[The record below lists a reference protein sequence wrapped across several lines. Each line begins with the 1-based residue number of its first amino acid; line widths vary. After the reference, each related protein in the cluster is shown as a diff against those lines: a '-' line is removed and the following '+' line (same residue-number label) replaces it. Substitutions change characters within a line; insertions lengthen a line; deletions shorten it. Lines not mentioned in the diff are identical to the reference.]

1 MLPVVMAAA
10 ALIALLAF
18 APFASAASD
27 PLASGTT
34 TLTLNKGFFKKL
46 KKNDVKV
53 LKVSPGTVN
62 NRTVTLPVSGGSL
75 DPTTG
80 LGTVNVSGGIKF
92 KNGKKQVPLKNLIF
106 DSTTKFL
113 TGTVGKKQMK
123 IATLN
128 GLSFVR
134 NGFGVDVGVTK
145 LRLTEN
151 AAKQLNKKLGFSN
164 QSNGSHKRA
173 TTSSADSAN
182 VLFKKNQV
190 TGSSASVTQPTTVAV
205 LAQGN
210 ATLVPDPAG
219 TFLKVPQAWESTR
232 SPTSLRSPRRQKQGT
247 VPTIFSPSRLSRW
260 NARARCQ
267 RRNREQRRR
276 HSDRQTGP
284 AANTVQFTDP
294 QHRLRREDGAG
305 RQHPVNGVL
314 RGPCLDRRPRPDGS
328 DDHLRSHR
336 KDDHRHRS
344 CGETA
349 GRGGGDPQPRSSRR
363 CASRGDFAAGDSL
376 GTVLLHRAHAV
387 TGRHTSNRKGRPQ
400 RRPF

>member
-53 LKVSPGTVN
+53 LKVSPGAVK

-80 LGTVNVSGGIKF
+80 LGTVNVSGGLKF
-92 KNGKKQVPLKNLIF
+92 KHGKKQVPLKNLIF

-182 VLFKKNQV
+182 VVFKKNQV
-190 TGSSASVTQPTTVAV
+190 TGSSASTTQPSTVAV
-205 LAQGN
+205 LAQGD
-210 ATLVPDPAG
+210 ATLVPDPTGAFSKFPKHG
-219 TFLKVPQAWESTR
+219 INPFTNISAIAPA
-232 SPTSLRSPRRQKQGT
+232 QKQGT
-247 VPTIFSPSRLSRW
+247 IPKIFYTFPLTGGTLAP
-260 NARARCQ
+260 NASAGTVNSGGGIQ
-267 RRNREQRRR
+267 ITN
-276 HSDRQTGP
+276 P
-284 AANTVQFTDP
+284 APGGNTVQFTALGIDFTAKTV
-294 QHRLRREDGAG
+294 LADNII
-305 RQHPVNGVL
+305 NGVL
-314 RGPCLDRRPRPDGS
+314 VGHASIADLDLTGATITS
-328 DDHLRSHR
+328 DATAKTITVTGAVVKLQAVAAATLNQEFPTLVPG
-336 KDDHRHRS
+336 
-344 CGETA
+344 GE
-349 GRGGGDPQPRSSRR
+349 
-363 CASRGDFAAGDSL
+363 FAAGDSL
-376 GTVLLHRAHAV
+376 GAVSFTAH
-387 TGRHTSNRKGRPQ
+387 TQ
-400 RRPF
+400 

>member
-1 MLPVVMAAA
+1 MLLAVTAAA

-80 LGTVNVSGGIKF
+80 LGTVNVSGGLKF

-106 DSTTKFL
+106 NSTTKVL

-123 IATLN
+123 IASLN

-151 AAKQLNKKLGFSN
+151 AAKQLNKQLGFSS
-164 QSNGSHKRA
+164 QSTGSHKRA

-182 VLFKKNQV
+182 VVFKKNQV
-190 TGSSASVTQPTTVAV
+190 AGSSASLTQPKTVTI
-205 LAQGN
+205 LPTGN
-210 ATLVPDPAG
+210 ATLAGSVPTLLKFGSKGVPIPAG
-219 TFLKVPQAWESTR
+219 ITGIAPATKPTATSFLFPISGGTLAPDLSSGTLNTSGGVQVAKPAGATMQITNISVDFATKVALTDLTILPTPGSVGRASLADIVMTGATVTVDPTARTFTVTGAVANIQAVAAAT
-232 SPTSLRSPRRQKQGT
+232 L
-247 VPTIFSPSRLSRW
+247 
-260 NARARCQ
+260 NA
-267 RRNREQRRR
+267 
-276 HSDRQTGP
+276 TFPG
-284 AANTVQFTDP
+284 
-294 QHRLRREDGAG
+294 
-305 RQHPVNGVL
+305 GV
-314 RGPCLDRRPRPDGS
+314 DFV
-328 DDHLRSHR
+328 
-336 KDDHRHRS
+336 
-344 CGETA
+344 A
-349 GRGGGDPQPRSSRR
+349 GDP
-363 CASRGDFAAGDSL
+363 F
-376 GTVLLHRAHAV
+376 GTFSFTAQA
-387 TGRHTSNRKGRPQ
+387 Q
-400 RRPF
+400 